1 MFGLNFRRNLEL
13 TFGKILPTK
22 PFNMCGLRYISIRE
36 PLQPLKRCPKWVCVE
51 DAIKIINSEHLVFI
65 QGGAATPNE
74 LIRAM
79 TEHGVCNNLRGVR
92 LIHMGLEGDA
102 PFSSPEFESTVF

>member
-1 MFGLNFRRNLEL
+1 MTRYKVIKFMFV
-13 TFGKILPTK
+13 P
-22 PFNMCGLRYISIRE
+22 
-36 PLQPLKRCPKWVCVE
+36 
-51 DAIKIINSEHLVFI
+51 EHLVFI

-92 LIHMGLEGDA
+92 LIHMGLEGDG
-102 PFSSPEFESTVF
+102 PFANPEFESTVIS